1 MKIHVNGSTYV
12 YVMFWLVPTRYNG
25 HKYFEDKYAEF
36 FSREEIQAEFKTL
49 VRSGMTEEQA
59 AKVLVKKFCDTY
71 YVDISSDYKFMLFLE
86 NEFLVAKNIIAV
98 EPEYS
103 GVNRYHVIDELC
115 SVCYSKDPRFHEN
128 HVRLAKETKFYS
140 LTNRQLRQLNAIER
154 SKKVLDY
161 DNLIDT
167 DNQAFNELLS
177 KSEDITHKFYCL
189 DKPFED
195 GGNTLVTFDQLKNEV
210 LYCIENPEVT
220 HWDCKKHHPK
230 HGEKGDKKEL
240 RIRDSYSAYGPSEK
254 VIYW

>member
-59 AKVLVKKFCDTY
+59 AKLLVKKFCDTY
-71 YVDISSDYKFMLFLE
+71 YVDLGPDNKFMLFLE

-103 GVNRYHVIDELC
+103 GVNRYHVIDELS
-115 SVCYSKDPRFHEN
+115 SVCYSHNPKYLEK
-128 HVRLAKETKFYS
+128 HVQHAKGTKFYS

-161 DNLIDT
+161 DNLIDV
-167 DNQAFNELLS
+167 DNQAFIKLLD
-177 KSEDITHKFYCL
+177 KAEDITHKFYCL
-189 DKPFED
+189 DKPFEN
-195 GGNTLVTFDQLKNEV
+195 GGDTLVTFETLKNEV
-210 LYCIENPEVT
+210 SYCIENPDVN
-220 HWDCKKHHPK
+220 HWDCKKNHPK
-230 HGEKGDKKEL
+230 HGSKGDKKEL
-240 RIRDSYSAYGPSEK
+240 RIRDSWSPYLKEK